1 MLGKLAYRNTKR
13 NIKDYMIYLITV
25 TASFSLIFAFNLVA
39 SSDEIVKLCSS
50 MDTFKNSLFAVNIL
64 IIFVIC
70 FLINYT
76 TKFMFE
82 KRSKELGTY
91 MLLGIKKKEIA
102 HLVVIEN
109 ILLGILAF
117 VLAIPIGF
125 LFSQFVSLV
134 IVNLLGIPKTLFI
147 SLNFVSIGLLII
159 YFLAIYIL
167 VLLNLLRRIRKMTI
181 RDFLYFDKQNEK
193 KMFRDSKKRNVIFVL
208 SIILGVISLFLWNSR
223 CTMDNFNKQET
234 LTYLMVS
241 VIMLILT
248 SLLALNYSSINKA
261 SYDIS
266 VNLNAPYDVQLFDD
280 KKAFDEYIQVIKE
293 EYTIDNTIEYDI
305 YKEPNHQVQN
315 FFQAEYYDFDPV
327 LKLSDYNRLLELRK
341 MPLLSLN
348 DNEYYIVT
356 NSKFA
361 YKVEDNKDIETITV
375 SNKNLKLKGYDTK
388 SYWNSITNIGRFV
401 VVLPDK
407 YVQGLEVSENHL
419 IIDTKEETDA
429 ELENKIKEDMQ
440 HQLVKVDENGEIND
454 ESYRVNVRGA
464 EIEQQKAMVAI
475 VASLFMYIA
484 FILISA
490 VGTIL
495 AVQSLSDS
503 TKYKYRYLTLRR
515 LGINDKSLFKTIRKQ
530 LLILFCVPAISAIL
544 CSFVMMS
551 SLNNVYQQILGDK
564 YLYLM
569 YFGLNLIIFFL
580 IYSIYWIATY
590 IGFKRNI
597 NEES

>member
-1 MLGKLAYRNTKR
+1 
-13 NIKDYMIYLITV
+13 
-25 TASFSLIFAFNLVA
+25 
-39 SSDEIVKLCSS
+39 
-50 MDTFKNSLFAVNIL
+50 
-64 IIFVIC
+64 
-70 FLINYT
+70 
-76 TKFMFE
+76 
-82 KRSKELGTY
+82 

-580 IYSIYWIATY
+580 IYSIY
-590 IGFKRNI
+590 
-597 NEES
+597 

>member
-25 TASFSLIFAFNLVA
+25 TVSFSLIFAFNLVA

-50 MDTFKNSLFAVNIL
+50 MDAFKNSLFAVNIL
-64 IIFVIC
+64 IIF
-70 FLINYT
+70 
-76 TKFMFE
+76 
-82 KRSKELGTY
+82 
-91 MLLGIKKKEIA
+91 
-102 HLVVIEN
+102 
-109 ILLGILAF
+109 
-117 VLAIPIGF
+117 
-125 LFSQFVSLV
+125 
-134 IVNLLGIPKTLFI
+134 
-147 SLNFVSIGLLII
+147 
-159 YFLAIYIL
+159 
-167 VLLNLLRRIRKMTI
+167 
-181 RDFLYFDKQNEK
+181 
-193 KMFRDSKKRNVIFVL
+193 
-208 SIILGVISLFLWNSR
+208 
-223 CTMDNFNKQET
+223 
-234 LTYLMVS
+234 
-241 VIMLILT
+241 
-248 SLLALNYSSINKA
+248 
-261 SYDIS
+261 
-266 VNLNAPYDVQLFDD
+266 
-280 KKAFDEYIQVIKE
+280 
-293 EYTIDNTIEYDI
+293 
-305 YKEPNHQVQN
+305 
-315 FFQAEYYDFDPV
+315 
-327 LKLSDYNRLLELRK
+327 
-341 MPLLSLN
+341 
-348 DNEYYIVT
+348 
-356 NSKFA
+356 
-361 YKVEDNKDIETITV
+361 
-375 SNKNLKLKGYDTK
+375 
-388 SYWNSITNIGRFV
+388 
-401 VVLPDK
+401 
-407 YVQGLEVSENHL
+407 QGLEVSENHL
-419 IIDTKEETDA
+419 IIDTKEDTDA

-564 YLYLM
+564 HLYLM

>member
-1 MLGKLAYRNTKR
+1 M
-13 NIKDYMIYLITV
+13 
-25 TASFSLIFAFNLVA
+25 
-39 SSDEIVKLCSS
+39 
-50 MDTFKNSLFAVNIL
+50 
-64 IIFVIC
+64 
-70 FLINYT
+70 
-76 TKFMFE
+76 
-82 KRSKELGTY
+82 
-91 MLLGIKKKEIA
+91 
-102 HLVVIEN
+102 
-109 ILLGILAF
+109 
-117 VLAIPIGF
+117 
-125 LFSQFVSLV
+125 
-134 IVNLLGIPKTLFI
+134 
-147 SLNFVSIGLLII
+147 
-159 YFLAIYIL
+159 
-167 VLLNLLRRIRKMTI
+167 
-181 RDFLYFDKQNEK
+181 
-193 KMFRDSKKRNVIFVL
+193 
-208 SIILGVISLFLWNSR
+208 
-223 CTMDNFNKQET
+223 
-234 LTYLMVS
+234 
-241 VIMLILT
+241 
-248 SLLALNYSSINKA
+248 
-261 SYDIS
+261 
-266 VNLNAPYDVQLFDD
+266 
-280 KKAFDEYIQVIKE
+280 
-293 EYTIDNTIEYDI
+293 
-305 YKEPNHQVQN
+305 
-315 FFQAEYYDFDPV
+315 
-327 LKLSDYNRLLELRK
+327 
-341 MPLLSLN
+341 
-348 DNEYYIVT
+348 
-356 NSKFA
+356 
-361 YKVEDNKDIETITV
+361 
-375 SNKNLKLKGYDTK
+375 KLKGYDTK
-388 SYWNSITNIGRFV
+388 SYWNSITNTGRFV

-440 HQLVKVDENGEIND
+440 HQLVKVDKNGEIND

-564 YLYLM
+564 HLYLM

-597 NEES
+597 NEAS

>member
-1 MLGKLAYRNTKR
+1 MKWEMLGKLAYRNTKR
-13 NIKDYMIYLITV
+13 NIKDYLIYLITV
-25 TASFSLIFAFNLVA
+25 TASVSLIFAFNLVA

-50 MDTFKNSLFAVNIL
+50 MDAFKNSLFAVNIL

-102 HLVVIEN
+102 HLVIIEN

-159 YFLAIYIL
+159 CFLTIYVL
-167 VLLNLLRRIRKMTI
+167 VLLNLLRRISKMTI

-208 SIILGVISLFLWNSR
+208 SIILGAISLFLWNSR

-234 LTYLMVS
+234 LTY
-241 VIMLILT
+241 
-248 SLLALNYSSINKA
+248 
-261 SYDIS
+261 
-266 VNLNAPYDVQLFDD
+266 
-280 KKAFDEYIQVIKE
+280 
-293 EYTIDNTIEYDI
+293 
-305 YKEPNHQVQN
+305 
-315 FFQAEYYDFDPV
+315 
-327 LKLSDYNRLLELRK
+327 
-341 MPLLSLN
+341 
-348 DNEYYIVT
+348 
-356 NSKFA
+356 
-361 YKVEDNKDIETITV
+361 
-375 SNKNLKLKGYDTK
+375 
-388 SYWNSITNIGRFV
+388 
-401 VVLPDK
+401 
-407 YVQGLEVSENHL
+407 
-419 IIDTKEETDA
+419 A

-440 HQLVKVDENGEIND
+440 HQLVKVDKNGEIND

-564 YLYLM
+564 HLYLI

>member
-1 MLGKLAYRNTKR
+1 
-13 NIKDYMIYLITV
+13 
-25 TASFSLIFAFNLVA
+25 
-39 SSDEIVKLCSS
+39 
-50 MDTFKNSLFAVNIL
+50 
-64 IIFVIC
+64 
-70 FLINYT
+70 
-76 TKFMFE
+76 
-82 KRSKELGTY
+82 
-91 MLLGIKKKEIA
+91 
-102 HLVVIEN
+102 
-109 ILLGILAF
+109 
-117 VLAIPIGF
+117 
-125 LFSQFVSLV
+125 
-134 IVNLLGIPKTLFI
+134 
-147 SLNFVSIGLLII
+147 
-159 YFLAIYIL
+159 
-167 VLLNLLRRIRKMTI
+167 
-181 RDFLYFDKQNEK
+181 
-193 KMFRDSKKRNVIFVL
+193 
-208 SIILGVISLFLWNSR
+208 
-223 CTMDNFNKQET
+223 
-234 LTYLMVS
+234 
-241 VIMLILT
+241 
-248 SLLALNYSSINKA
+248 
-261 SYDIS
+261 
-266 VNLNAPYDVQLFDD
+266 
-280 KKAFDEYIQVIKE
+280 
-293 EYTIDNTIEYDI
+293 
-305 YKEPNHQVQN
+305 
-315 FFQAEYYDFDPV
+315 
-327 LKLSDYNRLLELRK
+327 

-361 YKVEDNKDIETITV
+361 YEVEDNKDIETITV
-375 SNKNLKLKGYDTK
+375 ANKNLKLKGYDTK
-388 SYWNSITNIGRFV
+388 SYWNSITNTGRFE

-407 YVQGLEVSENHL
+407 YVQRLEVSENHL
-419 IIDTKEETDA
+419 IIDTKEDTDA

-475 VASLFMYIA
+475 VVSLFMYIA

-564 YLYLM
+564 HLYLM

-597 NEES
+597 NEAS

>member
-1 MLGKLAYRNTKR
+1 MLGKLAFRNTKR
-13 NIKDYMIYLITV
+13 SMKDYLIYLITV
-25 TASFSLIFAFNLVA
+25 TTSFSLIFAFNLVA

-208 SIILGVISLFLWNSR
+208 SIILGAISLFLWNSR